1 MLFTSHHSIAK
12 HIATGFAVL
21 LVLGL
26 ATEALA
32 ARPAQATGFWRIAR
46 GQVDLPLQFVL
57 EAPGMEGHHSIHIAF
72 PNPDPMI
79 SGTVSLVG
87 MSPAA
92 LILPRNIV
100 EGSYSAFL
108 PLGGTDVVQI
118 TSMFTIVRG
127 PAGLTTPT
135 MSNASF
141 TKSGGPGSFTFC
153 PGGANVTGTM
163 GTGTG
168 PPAFSCPAAP
178 GNLAQGMTSLGANG
192 PPGRVVYMNA
202 TGFGGIAQI
211 LLGGGGL
218 TTRPG
223 ASPNGFGQVPFFA
236 AQEMFG
242 GAAPTQY
249 AVIGAGLIGTAGP
262 TGKVDQNFLNGATF
276 TVPKTAPM
284 EGQGPASIITSLQF
298 GPGVTSAGGFTACP
312 TTGGGT
318 ATTFVSMGMD
328 TVGLH
333 AYDNIPLTGPVAC
346 VQGSGPLKT
355 GDSGITTNT
364 GFPFSAATVL
374 AQQTFIDDPDFF
386 TATGYD
392 ARNASGYGKIVLV
405 AGGMALRTNSAGQ
418 QVGGS
423 VDTISLTIS
432 KKTPSMSAGGFAAAA
447 VLMVLAAGYAMRRRY

>member
-1 MLFTSHHSIAK
+1 
-12 HIATGFAVL
+12 
-21 LVLGL
+21 
-26 ATEALA
+26 
-32 ARPAQATGFWRIAR
+32 
-46 GQVDLPLQFVL
+46 
-57 EAPGMEGHHSIHIAF
+57 
-72 PNPDPMI
+72 
-79 SGTVSLVG
+79 

-100 EGSYSAFL
+100 SGAYSAFL
-108 PLGGTDVVQI
+108 PLTGTAVVQI
-118 TSMFTIVRG
+118 TTKLSIVRG

-135 MSNASF
+135 MTNASF
-141 TKSGGPGSFTFC
+141 TKSGGPGPFTFC
-153 PGGANVTGTM
+153 PGGANITGTM

-168 PPAFSCPAAP
+168 PPAFFCPTAP
-178 GNLAQGMTSLGANG
+178 GNLPQGQTSQGANG
-192 PPGRVVYMNA
+192 PPGRVVYLPGG

-242 GAAPTQY
+242 GAAATQY

-262 TGKVDQNFLNGATF
+262 TGQVDQNFLNGATY
-276 TVPKTAPM
+276 TVPKTAPTPS
-284 EGQGPASIITSLQF
+284 GFITSAQF
-298 GPGVTSAGGFTACP
+298 GPQVTSLGAFTSCP
-312 TTGGGT
+312 TCGGT
-318 ATTFVSMGMD
+318 SCPNIPLMGMD
-328 TVGLH
+328 ACLVG
-333 AYDNIPLTGPVAC
+333 TGVLK
-346 VQGSGPLKT
+346 QGSP
-355 GDSGITTNT
+355 GITTNT
-364 GFPFSAATVL
+364 GFPFSVATVL
-374 AQQTFIDDPDFF
+374 AQQTQSVPPDLF
-386 TATGYD
+386 TVTGYD

-405 AGGMALRTNSAGQ
+405 AGGMALRTNTAGQ

>member
-1 MLFTSHHSIAK
+1 MLFTSHHSIARRT
-12 HIATGFAVL
+12 ATGFAVL

-46 GQVDLPLQFVL
+46 GQVDLPLQFVFSGSMNT
-57 EAPGMEGHHSIHIAF
+57 GMHSIHIAF

-153 PGGANVTGTM
+153 PGGANITGTM

-192 PPGRVVYMNA
+192 PPGRVVYLGG

-211 LLGGGGL
+211 LIGGSGL

-276 TVPKTAPM
+276 TVPKTAPTPS
-284 EGQGPASIITSLQF
+284 GFITSAQF
-298 GPGVTSAGGFTACP
+298 GPQVTSLGNFTSCP
-312 TTGGGT
+312 TCGGG
-318 ATTFVSMGMD
+318 SCP
-328 TVGLH
+328 
-333 AYDNIPLTGPVAC
+333 NIPLQGMDACQVGTGPLL
-346 VQGSGPLKT
+346 QGSP
-355 GDSGITTNT
+355 GITTNT
-364 GFPFSAATVL
+364 GFPFTAATVL
-374 AQQTFIDDPDFF
+374 AQQTKSVPPDLF
-386 TATGYD
+386 TVTGYD
-392 ARNASGYGKIVLV
+392 ARNVSGYGKIVLV
-405 AGGMALRTNSAGQ
+405 AGGMALRTNTAGQ

-447 VLMVLAAGYAMRRRY
+447 VLMVLAAGYALRRRY

>member
-46 GQVDLPLQFVL
+46 GQVDLPLQFVFSGSMNT
-57 EAPGMEGHHSIHIAF
+57 GMHSIHIAF

-135 MSNASF
+135 MTNASF
-141 TKSGGPGSFTFC
+141 TKSGGPGAFTFC
-153 PGGANVTGTM
+153 PGGANITGTM

-168 PPAFSCPAAP
+168 PPAFSCPTAP

-249 AVIGAGLIGTAGP
+249 AVIGAGLINSAGP

-276 TVPKTAPM
+276 TVPKTAPTPS
-284 EGQGPASIITSLQF
+284 GFITSAQF
-298 GPGVTSAGGFTACP
+298 GPQVTSLGKFTSCPTCGGGACP
-312 TTGGGT
+312 NIPTQ
-318 ATTFVSMGMD
+318 GMD
-328 TVGLH
+328 ACQVG
-333 AYDNIPLTGPVAC
+333 TGPLL
-346 VQGSGPLKT
+346 QGSP
-355 GDSGITTNT
+355 GITTNT

-374 AQQTFIDDPDFF
+374 AQQTKSVPPDLF
-386 TATGYD
+386 TVTGYD
-392 ARNASGYGKIVLV
+392 ARNVSGYGKIVLV